1 MTTAIEKLNEALGA
15 ITEVQKGLEGEN
27 LILSLKAIRN
37 VVKAMETV
45 AKITKEEKVES
56 EETEAGDVEDTEEKH
71 DEEPPVEA
79 VEDVEEAEQE
89 VKESI
94 EEEGQE
100 VEKSIEEVNAEKP
113 AKWVF
118 SKELKLDTFNRM
130 CEKAWAD
137 SGLQDESIKKA
148 VYNELAKWY
157 KMSLKSPWAGYMRY
171 YKYRPHSNEELE
183 KDMYEKFEMQFSQ
196 YDGYKKSN

>member
-1 MTTAIEKLNEALGA
+1 MNAIEKLNEALGA
-15 ITEVQKGLEGEN
+15 ITAEQKGLEGEN
-27 LILSLKAIRN
+27 LILSLKAIKI

-45 AKITKEEKVES
+45 AKITKEENVEKEA
-56 EETEAGDVEDTEEKH
+56 EETEAVDVESAEEKH

-79 VEDVEEAEQE
+79 VEDVEEDVEEEVKEEEQE
-89 VKESI
+89 VEESI
-94 EEEGQE
+94 EE
-100 VEKSIEEVNAEKP
+100 VKEENPV
-113 AKWVF
+113 KWVF
-118 SKELKLDTFNRM
+118 SKKLKLDTFNRM

-148 VYNELAKWY
+148 VYDELSKWY

-183 KDMYEKFEMQFSQ
+183 KDMYEKFDWQFSK
-196 YDGYKKSN
+196 YDGYKESN

>member
-15 ITEVQKGLEGEN
+15 ITEGQKGLEGEN

-37 VVKAMETV
+37 VVKAMETM
-45 AKITKEEKVES
+45 AKMTKVEKVEKES

-79 VEDVEEAEQE
+79 VEYVEEAEQE
-89 VKESI
+89 VKE
-94 EEEGQE
+94 EEQE
-100 VEKSIEEVNAEKP
+100 VEKSIEEVKAEKP
-113 AKWVF
+113 VKWVF
-118 SKELKLDTFNRM
+118 SKAVKIDTFERM

-148 VYNELAKWY
+148 VHDELSKWY

-196 YDGYKKSN
+196 YDGYKGTTN

>member
-15 ITEVQKGLEGEN
+15 ITAGQNGLEGEN
-27 LILSLKAIRN
+27 LLLSLKAIRN

-45 AKITKEEKVES
+45 AKITKEEKVEKEE
-56 EETEAGDVEDTEEKH
+56 EETEVVEDESAEEKH

-79 VEDVEEAEQE
+79 VEDVEEEVKEEEQE
-89 VKESI
+89 VEESI
-94 EEEGQE
+94 EE
-100 VEKSIEEVNAEKP
+100 VKEENPV
-113 AKWVF
+113 KWVF
-118 SKELKLDTFNRM
+118 SKKLKLDTFNKM
-130 CEKAWAD
+130 CERAWAD

-148 VYNELAKWY
+148 VYDELSKWY

-183 KDMYEKFEMQFSQ
+183 KDMYEKFDSQFSQ
-196 YDGYKKSN
+196 YDGYKGTTN

>member
-15 ITEVQKGLEGEN
+15 ITTEQKGLEGEN
-27 LILSLKAIRN
+27 LILSLKAIRH
-37 VVKAMETV
+37 VVKAMETM

-56 EETEAGDVEDTEEKH
+56 EKTEAGDVETAEEKH
-71 DEEPPVEA
+71 EEEPPVEA
-79 VEDVEEAEQE
+79 VEEVEEAEQE
-89 VKESI
+89 VKE
-94 EEEGQE
+94 EEQE

-118 SKELKLDTFNRM
+118 SKKLKLDTFNRM

-183 KDMYEKFEMQFSQ
+183 KDMYEKFDLQFSK
-196 YDGYKKSN
+196 YDGYKGTTN

>member
-15 ITEVQKGLEGEN
+15 ITAEQKGLEGEN
-27 LILSLKAIRN
+27 LILSLKAIKI

-45 AKITKEEKVES
+45 AKITKEENVEKEA
-56 EETEAGDVEDTEEKH
+56 EETEAVDVESAEEKH

-79 VEDVEEAEQE
+79 VEDVEEEVKEEEQE
-89 VKESI
+89 VEESI
-94 EEEGQE
+94 EE
-100 VEKSIEEVNAEKP
+100 VKEENPV
-113 AKWVF
+113 KWVF
-118 SKELKLDTFNRM
+118 SKKLKLDTFNRM

-148 VYNELAKWY
+148 VYDELSKWY

-183 KDMYEKFEMQFSQ
+183 KDMYEKFDSQFSQ
-196 YDGYKKSN
+196 YDGYKGTTN

>member
-1 MTTAIEKLNEALGA
+1 MTTAIEKLNEALIA
-15 ITEVQKGLEGEN
+15 ITEGQKGLEGEN
-27 LILSLKAIRN
+27 LILSLKAIKN

-45 AKITKEEKVES
+45 AKMTKEEKEDKEA
-56 EETEAGDVEDTEEKH
+56 EETEAVDVESAEEKH

-79 VEDVEEAEQE
+79 VEDVEEEVKEEEQE
-89 VKESI
+89 VEESI
-94 EEEGQE
+94 EE
-100 VEKSIEEVNAEKP
+100 VKEENPV
-113 AKWVF
+113 KWVF
-118 SKELKLDTFNRM
+118 SKKLKLDTFNRM

-148 VYNELAKWY
+148 VYDELSKWY

-183 KDMYEKFEMQFSQ
+183 KDMYEKFDSQFSQ
-196 YDGYKKSN
+196 YDGYKGTTN

>member
-15 ITEVQKGLEGEN
+15 ITEGQKGLEGEN

-45 AKITKEEKVES
+45 AKITKEEKVEKES
-56 EETEAGDVEDTEEKH
+56 EGTEAGDVETAEEKH

-89 VKESI
+89 VKE
-94 EEEGQE
+94 EEQE

-118 SKELKLDTFNRM
+118 SKKLKLDTFNRM

-148 VYNELAKWY
+148 VYNELAEWY
-157 KMSLKSPWAGYMRY
+157 KMSLKSPWAGYLRC

-183 KDMYEKFEMQFSQ
+183 KDMYETFDLQFSK
-196 YDGYKKSN
+196 YDGYMRTTN